1 MLTVSDLEVNLL
13 EFRQRTF
20 QFEKVVAEGSRRFA
34 VFARTETESE
44 RRFRPQLLHLRVVLP
59 LEWVVLD
66 EASDVLCVARD
77 GSTVPSRP
85 AEEVVE
91 VGAEPPSFREQGI
104 AWQRI
109 PGPSGTVLYVPEELA
124 EEFRGEA
131 GRRLLGDL

>member
-1 MLTVSDLEVNLL
+1 MLTVADLEVNLL

-20 QFEKVVAEGSRRFA
+20 QFEKLVADGDRRYA

-44 RRFRPQLLHLRVVLP
+44 RRFRPQLLHLRVVVP

-77 GSTVPSRP
+77 GTSVPARP

-104 AWQRI
+104 DWRRR
-109 PGPSGTVLYVPEELA
+109 PGPSGRVVYVPEELA
-124 EEFRGEA
+124 KARGGEA
-131 GRRLLGDL
+131 GDRLLGDL